1 VAEADAKAGD
11 GTGTASVPETGPFE
25 RRLRALASV
34 VAPTTA
40 ITAVLF
46 YFGYVLARSQYE
58 YFGVDVDTI
67 GLGTRDYIMRS
78 PQALL
83 VPLLVLAVLGI
94 GGLLL
99 HARTLRRIAAAS
111 SGADTA
117 DGTPT
122 PEAERLTRAARRAR
136 DAGLALLGIGFVL
149 LFVYAQVRTWS
160 AYDLVTPLLIVL
172 GGTLAA
178 YNSYVLK
185 LLRPTAPAPA
195 TTPERAALVL
205 LYAVIAAGIFW
216 ATATIAQWSGRG
228 LAEYRAKSLDELPS
242 VILDT
247 KERLFLRSPGIE
259 ETVLPASE
267 GQIFHYRYRNLR
279 LLIEGH
285 DRMFL
290 VPAKW
295 SASDSTSVVP
305 LDGSVRVQFQFV
317 NQRP

>member
-1 VAEADAKAGD
+1 MAEAEAQAETEGG
-11 GTGTASVPETGPFE
+11 GTEGGTGPFE
-25 RRLRALASV
+25 RRLRAFAAV
-34 VAPTTA
+34 IAPTTA

-46 YFGYVLARSQYE
+46 YFGYVSARAKYE
-58 YFGVDVDTI
+58 YCGVDVDTI

-111 SGADTA
+111 AGSDT

-122 PEAERLTRAARRAR
+122 PETERLVRSTRRAR

-149 LFVYAQVRTWS
+149 LFVYAQVRDWS
-160 AYDLVTPLLIVL
+160 AYALVTPLIIVF
-172 GGTLAA
+172 GGTLTA
-178 YNSYVLK
+178 YYSYVLK
-185 LLRPTAPAPA
+185 LLRPVDPAPA

-205 LYAVIAAGIFW
+205 LYAVIAAGVFW

-228 LAEYRAKSLDELPS
+228 LAEYHAKSLTDLPT

-259 ETVLPASE
+259 ETVLPSSN
-267 GQIFHYRYRNLR
+267 GQLFHYRYRNLR

-290 VPAKW
+290 VPATW
-295 SASDSTSVVP
+295 SASDSTLVVP